1 MRFGTFL
8 AIYLSFLCNQVI
20 AYFSSILVMRN
31 KSIFCL
37 CYYSICK
44 LYCCLTI
51 IYLQDG
57 QCGVVGSVKEFVEVA
72 NMIEVADATR
82 QNKNVC

>member
-1 MRFGTFL
+1 MGFGTLL
-8 AIYLSFLCNQVI
+8 ALYSSVVCNQVI
-20 AYFSSILVMRN
+20 AYFSSLLVIRN
-31 KSIFCL
+31 KIILCL
-37 CYYSICK
+37 CYYSICR
-44 LYCCLTI
+44 LYYCLTI

-57 QCGVVGSVKEFVEVA
+57 RCGVVGSVKEFVEVA